1 MPRFPLASLPASG
14 FNKGSGAR
22 WFGSSRGGG
31 RKHAACDLIA
41 KKGTP
46 IYAVASG
53 LVLEKH
59 YFYHD
64 TWALVVDHI
73 FFTVRYG
80 EIEKKLAEGVEV
92 GSSVVEGQHIAN
104 VGLLSGGSSML
115 HFEMYNGDG
124 VGKLTQKS
132 NHNDYYYVPS
142 ANYQRRSDLLDPTPF
157 LEQWAMTTPGIF

>member
-1 MPRFPLASLPASG
+1 MPRFPLSFLPSSG
-14 FNKGSGAR
+14 FYKGSGKR
-22 WFGSSRGGG
+22 WFGSSRDGG

-46 IYAVASG
+46 IYAVAPG
-53 LVLEKH
+53 LVLDKH

-73 FFTVRYG
+73 HFIVRYG
-80 EIEKKLAEGVEV
+80 EIDKTLAEGVAV
-92 GSSVVEGQHIAN
+92 GTSVSEGQHIAN

-124 VGKLTQKS
+124 VGNFTKKS
-132 NHNDYYYVPS
+132 NHGNYLYVPS
-142 ANYQRRSDLLDPTPF
+142 ANYQRREDLLDPTPY
-157 LEQWAMTTPGIF
+157 LEEWAMITPGVF